1 MQLPR
6 WSFLFVCA
14 AAVGALYI
22 AAALHPVT
30 DDVSQLDRI
39 VHKIEQAPAL
49 SPEATAAIDRLIA
62 QARAHR
68 GLSEQAKAQRDAA
81 IARVLGAVKA
91 KEQVATA
98 GAL

>member
-6 WSFLFVCA
+6 WSFPFVCA
-14 AAVGALYI
+14 TAVVALYL

-39 VHKIEQAPAL
+39 VHKIEKAPTL
-49 SPEATAAIDRLIA
+49 SAEARAAIDRLVA
-62 QARAHR
+62 QTRAHGR
-68 GLSEQAKAQRDAA
+68 LSEQATARRDAA

-91 KEQVATA
+91 KEQLATA